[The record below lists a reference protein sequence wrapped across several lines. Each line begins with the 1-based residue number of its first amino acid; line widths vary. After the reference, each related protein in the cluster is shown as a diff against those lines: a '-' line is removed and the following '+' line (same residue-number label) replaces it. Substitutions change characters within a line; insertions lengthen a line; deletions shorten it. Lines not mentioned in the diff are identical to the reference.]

1 MMIPWIDAIPDNY
14 QSAYETMAGTVRT
27 CMAMPLSDTSGLRE
41 PMLSFIPSRH
51 RLEAAMAYMYARA
64 LTYPYRDE
72 EEAPEWIFE
81 VEEISIL
88 DYLDTESAEAMVRF
102 ARIYKA
108 AGRDHS
114 SNAGVTLAKYF
125 NFTVPHDA
133 AVGQICADYLHN
145 RASEKALRMSCRGV
159 WRLLGEEFHAHAAL
173 PQVVGGSAPEQV
185 PVRAD
190 SAELAR
196 LLRASGMTKVRIA
209 ELFNVTRSTLD
220 GWLSK

>member
-1 MMIPWIDAIPDNY
+1 MLIPWIDDIPDNY
-14 QSAYETMAGTVRT
+14 QSAYEAMAGTVRT

-51 RLEAAMAYMYARA
+51 RLEAAMAYMYGLA

-72 EEAPEWIFE
+72 EEAPEWVFE

-88 DYLDTESAEAMVRF
+88 DYLDTDSAEAMARF

-108 AGRDHS
+108 AGRDRS
-114 SNAGVTLAKYF
+114 RAGLMLAKYF

-133 AVGQICADYLHN
+133 AVGQICTDYLRN

-190 SAELAR
+190 SAELAK

-220 GWLSK
+220 GWLAK